1 MSKKLTCPAS
11 APALSVA
18 LSQQKESLYAGTSP
32 RANRAVQA
40 SDKTATPK
48 SGALSACRRRHCTH
62 RHGACMCTPKQAE
75 KRRRRQ
81 LASARPGA
89 QGPRQPVQALV
100 YALPRGRASAL
111 DEPVSASKLV
121 QAKLLRE
128 LRGLHDI
135 RQVLLVRQYQH
146 CGVPHLLHGQHL
158 GELLPGVLHTI
169 LVTAV
174 HHEGG
179 SLCAHVVVVVPPQLA
194 VLVLP
199 ADVPNCEVDVLV
211 LHDLHVE
218 AHRGDRR
225 HDLTELQ
232 LVQDRRLACS
242 VQAHHDYPHLALAYD
257 AIPQLRHGEA
267 HYVL

>member
-1 MSKKLTCPAS
+1 MPPTPLYTS
-11 APALSVA
+11 AFMHAHSEV
-18 LSQQKESLYAGTSP
+18 G
-32 RANRAVQA
+32 RN
-40 SDKTATPK
+40 
-48 SGALSACRRRHCTH
+48 RRRH
-62 RHGACMCTPKQAE
+62 
-75 KRRRRQ
+75 Q

-89 QGPRQPVQALV
+89 QGPREPVQAFIDT
-100 YALPRGRASAL
+100 LPRGRAGAL
-111 DEPVSASKLV
+111 DEHISALKLR

-128 LRGLHDI
+128 LRGLHGI
-135 RQVLLVRQYQH
+135 RQVLLVRQNQQS
-146 CGVPHLLHGQHL
+146 GSPHLLLGQHL
-158 GELLPGVLHTI
+158 EELLPGVLHTI

-174 HHEGG
+174 HHEDGP
-179 SLCAHVVVVVPPQLA
+179 LRAHVVVPPELA
-194 VLVLP
+194 DLVLP
-199 ADVPNCEVDVLV
+199 ADVPDREVDVLV
-211 LHDLHVE
+211 LHDLDVE